1 MDKAWR
7 RVVLILII
15 FFGVALA
22 AVSACF
28 AYPATAASAADPAF
42 GGSGTEADPYI
53 LTGAADLEALSEAVN
68 NNYSNDTGTLY
79 AAAHYRIDVPGS
91 VRTLTLDGA
100 FTPIGTEQNPFNGS
114 FDGNGVII
122 IGLTINSADNAGL
135 FGYIGA
141 SGSVTRVGLYDSS
154 VTGTANVGGIAGYNA
169 GAISKCFNYGSVSGE
184 ARVGGLVG
192 ANAGRVEN
200 SFAKGTAS
208 ASQSEAYLGGIVGD
222 NLSGIVMYCF
232 AQVDVE
238 MSAVGGAA
246 HYVGGVAGAGAVI
259 TNSYYNE
266 ISETVYGAIG
276 DENNGYD
283 IADSNNVR
291 GLTGREAEGN
301 NISALFNSTVASLW
315 TRPAPYVLGND
326 TGYAAPVPSTFYEIE
341 NNVEVDIYGRDRY
354 LVEVS
359 TVRLFGIDDPAAFR
373 QWGTETNPYLIE
385 NETQLNALQYV
396 VNTYGRNFSGAYF
409 MVANAFSV
417 SSALTPIGSVR
428 SANAFMGTFD
438 GGGHAIS
445 GIVINTVTGEPDYA
459 GLFASLNGATIKNL
473 VLDSPSVTGANYAG
487 VVAGRAIN
495 TSFENIFVTGGTV
508 TANNYGGGLA
518 GSLSGG
524 LTENIFLDAEIRAA
538 VATGS
543 FGAVA
548 GSIDGSMPSPRRNVR
563 YFAPFTRGGEEY
575 IYFSSTIGS
584 ALRAD
589 DENAVQFSFT
599 PDENGDYAFTYKAE
613 MPSGTLMT
621 HAQFR
626 NADDEI
632 LGTDEYTPQGDLVT
646 VYLRFVRYVDVMLND
661 STSQAANYVSAELDG
676 DSFYAGQQVTLSV
689 DGLHSDSRANN
700 NYYVYSISPVD
711 SSGVAADGVLSSAPY
726 RYDAVNHV
734 LYFTFTMSEEVA
746 RVTVTL
752 NPLAP
757 ENTSAG
763 ITKTYDG
770 TPAEYPDG
778 TYTVPVGSDFEIEYL
793 YGTQSSPT
801 AFGSTPQSNASDSYY
816 TVTVV
821 YVNGY
826 GVRVGSVQNLFNI
839 TRAALTFTWHD
850 DSNVPTVYWGDAGA
864 VTIPIRAEDITGI
877 IEGDEGD
884 GVTVSA
890 NVVFTDAELDVGTGR
905 PVAFTFILQGADA
918 NNYTAPQNYSGSV
931 GVVAKRPVYVT
942 PGTLTAV
949 YDGFAPT
956 KAKLGSVSISNSVAA
971 KPVTNLMLTYAF
983 TAAGGL
989 TDGDAGEYT
998 LTVALSDAASDR
1010 KQYYEIYLRRAPQAE
1025 PVTELTFTIKPL
1037 ALDMNVQL
1045 SSDKYTGGEITVTS
1059 ASASGLG
1066 SDVFEN
1072 LTSFISIYPIT
1083 AYDPETGALTGDP
1096 LREIV
1101 NAGEYIA
1108 VVDLESACE
1117 TYPAIVNYTIN
1128 NYVFKIQKAERYVVY
1143 TDDAPREAVYAPG
1156 GVEFI
1161 LSDFVTV
1168 DGATAEFT
1176 LDEGSSGTVSDGKLS
1191 IYSAG
1196 TVNVSVSVAGDENHN
1211 DYYSESAL
1219 QFTVAKRKISLSVP
1233 GVRVQYGDEI
1243 VFTPEVADGNG
1254 TETISF
1260 DETGITTLPYISFEG
1275 DVPVPGV
1282 YKIYWDLPQQTD
1294 NYSITEA
1301 TLGEVTVENKELFIL
1316 PAENAGSVYGDELSA
1331 IGYDIFEFVNEE
1343 YVQVTDIS
1351 LSGALSVDIER
1362 NADGFYPVG
1371 ECEIGLGTLSE
1382 ENPYY
1387 DLAFYASESETPVYY
1402 YEVSKR
1408 PLSVTV
1414 ANGEKVYG
1422 SPDPEPVWSIEGF
1435 VGNDTMSSVG
1445 VSVAITRDEGEDAA
1459 DERGNPQYYYYIVR
1473 VSVPDGAD
1481 YYYAES
1487 ASSPYLSITKAD
1499 PVPVQTA
1506 PLAVAAKS
1514 TVTAD
1519 IAVPAT
1525 AAGVDGEALAGV
1537 FRWEQEDFVADF
1549 SASEEIVARAIFLPD
1564 NVNYNE
1570 IAFDVNI
1577 SVIPIEITI
1586 TFTGLT
1592 RYTYSAS
1599 PTPDMTYSLNG
1610 VEEGDTVTAELT
1622 YSGDRVNA
1630 GSYTVSAASEN
1641 HNYAIAGSDSVT
1653 VTISPAVVT
1662 VSFASDSYEITE
1674 GETPDIDLVYS
1685 GFAGGEGEEVLRR
1698 EATFL
1703 APLAPGTYT
1712 LNASGARA
1720 DNYTF
1725 EYVSA
1730 TLTVYRSTLADDEA
1744 GAEFEGSFPAE
1755 VTLRLT
1761 ETDSATQAEA
1771 LKLYQ
1776 SIQSAYQTL
1785 SDKVMDSVLELSY
1798 AGLEGYSNAGTV
1810 TVTMPAMTAAD
1821 SASVVYLY
1829 ITNDG
1834 DIAVAEGTLIND
1846 DGTVT
1851 VTVRNARYILA
1862 AVTDE
1867 TGISEYLVYIIIAG
1881 VALII
1886 AVSVLIGAVVKRRR
1900 NARFIEYHDE

>member
-79 AAAHYRIDVPGS
+79 ANAYYTIEVPGS
-91 VRTLTLDGA
+91 VKTLTLDGA

-141 SGSVTRVGLYDSS
+141 SGSVTRVGLYGSS

-169 GAISKCFNYGSVSGE
+169 GAISECFNYGSVSGE

-208 ASQSEAYLGGIVGD
+208 ASQSEAYLGGIVGN

-246 HYVGGVAGAGAVI
+246 HYVGGVAGAGAGI

-326 TGYAAPVPSTFYEIE
+326 TGYAAPVPSTFYETE

-359 TVRLFGIDDPAAFR
+359 TVRLFGIDDSAAFR

-385 NETQLNALQYV
+385 NETHLNNLAFI

-428 SANAFMGTFD
+428 SSNAFMGTFD

-445 GIVINTVTGEPDYA
+445 GVTINTLTGEPDYA
-459 GLFASLNGATIKNL
+459 GLFANLNGATVKNL
-473 VLDSPSVTGANYAG
+473 VLYSPSVTGANYTG

-508 TANNYGGGLA
+508 TANNYGGGLV

-589 DENAVQFSFT
+589 DENAVQFSFA
-599 PDENGDYAFTYKAE
+599 PDENDDYAFTYKAV

-689 DGLHSDSRANN
+689 NGLHSSRANN

-763 ITKTYDG
+763 ITKEYDG
-770 TPAEYPDG
+770 TPAEYPKG
-778 TYTVPVGSDFEIEYL
+778 TYIVPVGSDFEIEYL

-839 TRAALTFTWHD
+839 TRAALTFKWHD

-877 IEGDEGD
+877 IAGDSVS
-884 GVTVSA
+884 VTVSA
-890 NVVFTDAELDVGTGR
+890 NAVFTDTQLSVGTEK
-905 PVAFTFILQGADA
+905 PVDFTFILQGAAA
-918 NNYTAPQNYSGSV
+918 NNYTAPQGYSGNV
-931 GVVAKRPVYVT
+931 GVVARRPVYVT
-942 PGTLTAV
+942 PGRLTAV
-949 YDGFAPT
+949 YDGSAPT
-956 KAKLGSVSISNSVAA
+956 KAKLGSVSISNSVSAT
-971 KPVTNLMLTYAF
+971 PVTNSVLTYTF
-983 TAAGGL
+983 TASDGL
-989 TDGDAGEYT
+989 TAGDAGEYT
-998 LTVALSDAASDR
+998 LTVALDAASDR
-1010 KQYYEIYLRRAPQAE
+1010 AQYYEIYLRRAPQAE
-1025 PVTELTFTIKPL
+1025 PVTELTFTIEPL
-1037 ALDMNVQL
+1037 ALDMEEVQL
-1045 SSDKYTGGEITVTS
+1045 SSDTYTGEEITVTS

-1066 SDVFEN
+1066 SDDFD
-1072 LTSFISIYPIT
+1072 LTNFISIYPIT
-1083 AYDPETGALTGDP
+1083 AYDPETGTLTGDWS
-1096 LREIV
+1096 RSIV
-1101 NAGEYIA
+1101 NAGKYIA
-1108 VVDLESACE
+1108 VVDLKSA
-1117 TYPAIVNYTIN
+1117 YPDVVNYTIN
-1128 NYVFKIQKAERYVVY
+1128 NYVFTIQKAERDVVY
-1143 TDDAPREAVYAPG
+1143 TDAPREAVYAPG
-1156 GVEFI
+1156 GVEFT
-1161 LSDFVTV
+1161 LSYFVTV
-1168 DGATAEFT
+1168 VDGAAAEFT
-1176 LDEGSSGTVSDGKLS
+1176 LAEGSSGTVSDGKLS
-1191 IYSAG
+1191 IDSAG
-1196 TVNVSVSVAGDENHN
+1196 TVYVSVSVAGDNNYE
-1211 DYYSESAL
+1211 DYYSESELA
-1219 QFTVAKRKISLSVP
+1219 FTVTRREISLSVP
-1233 GVRVQYGDEI
+1233 DVSVQYGDEI
-1243 VFTPEVADGNG
+1243 VFTPEVTDVLG
-1254 TETISF
+1254 EVEISF
-1260 DETGITTLPYISFEG
+1260 EETGITTSPSISFEG
-1275 DVPVPGV
+1275 DAPVPGE
-1282 YKIYWDLPQQTD
+1282 YEISWDLPQQTD
-1294 NYSITEA
+1294 NYSITGA
-1301 TLGEVTVENKELFIL
+1301 TLGKVTVEKKDLFIL

-1331 IGYDIFEFVNEE
+1331 IGYDIYEFVNEE

-1351 LSGALSVDIER
+1351 LSGAMSVDIER

-1371 ECEIGLGTLSE
+1371 EYEIGQGTLPE

-1387 DLAFYASESETPVYY
+1387 DLAFYAAEDGTAAYY

-1414 ANGEKVYG
+1414 TNGEKVYG
-1422 SPDPEPVWSIEGF
+1422 SPDPEPVWSIDGF

-1459 DERGNPQYYYYIVR
+1459 DERGNPQYYYYVVR

-1481 YYYAES
+1481 YYYAGS
-1487 ASSPYLSITKAD
+1487 DSSPYLSITKAD

-1525 AAGVDGEALAGV
+1525 AAGVDGETLAGV
-1537 FRWEQEDFVADF
+1537 FRWEQEEFIADF

-1641 HNYAIAGSDSVT
+1641 HNYAITGSDSVT

-1771 LKLYQ
+1771 LLLYQ

-1785 SDKVMDSVLELSY
+1785 SDKVLDSVLELSY
-1798 AGLEGYSNAGTV
+1798 AGLEGYTNAGTV

-1834 DIAVAEGTLIND
+1834 EIAVAEGTLIND

>member
-42 GGSGTEADPYI
+42 GGSGTPADPYI

-79 AAAHYRIDVPGS
+79 ANAYYTIEVPGS
-91 VRTLTLDGA
+91 VKTLTLDGA

-154 VTGTANVGGIAGYNA
+154 VTGSANVGGIAGYNE
-169 GAISKCFNYGSVSGE
+169 GKISESFNYGSVSGE

-238 MSAVGGAA
+238 MSAVGGTAR
-246 HYVGGVAGAGAVI
+246 YVGGVAGAGNGI

-326 TGYAAPVPSTFYEIE
+326 TGYAAPVPSTFYETE
-341 NNVEVDIYGRDRY
+341 NNIEVDIYGRDRY

-385 NETQLNALQYV
+385 NETQLNNLAYI

-409 MVANAFSV
+409 TVANAFSV

-428 SANAFMGTFD
+428 SSYAFMGTFD

-589 DENAVQFSFT
+589 DENAVQFSFA
-599 PDENGDYAFTYKAE
+599 PDENGDYAFTYKAV

-632 LGTDEYTPQGDLVT
+632 LGTGEYTPQGDLVT

-689 DGLHSDSRANN
+689 DGLHSSRANN

-711 SSGVAADGVLSSAPY
+711 SSGAEVDGVLSSAPY

-839 TRAALTFTWHD
+839 TRAALTFKWHD

-877 IEGDEGD
+877 IAGDS
-884 GVTVSA
+884 VTVSA
-890 NVVFTDAELDVGTGR
+890 NAVFTDTQLSVGTEK
-905 PVAFTFILQGADA
+905 PVDFTFILQGAAA
-918 NNYTAPQNYSGSV
+918 NNYTAPQGYSGNV
-931 GVVAKRPVYVT
+931 GVVARRPVYVT
-942 PGTLTAV
+942 PGRLTAV
-949 YDGFAPT
+949 YDGSAPT
-956 KAKLGSVSISNSVAA
+956 KAKLGSVSISNSVSAT
-971 KPVTNLMLTYAF
+971 PVTNSVLTYTF
-983 TAAGGL
+983 TASDGL
-989 TDGDAGEYT
+989 TAGDAGEYT
-998 LTVALSDAASDR
+998 LTVGLSAAADLA
-1010 KQYYEIYLRRAPQAE
+1010 QYYEIYLRRAPQAE
-1025 PVTELTFTIKPL
+1025 PVTELTFTIEPL

-1045 SSDKYTGGEITVTS
+1045 SSDTYTGEEITVTS

-1083 AYDPETGALTGDP
+1083 AYDPETGTLTGDP
-1096 LREIV
+1096 VENLV

-1108 VVDLESACE
+1108 VVDLKSACK

-1128 NYVFKIQKAERYVVY
+1128 NYVFTIQKAERYVVY
-1143 TDDAPREAVYAPG
+1143 TDASREAVYAPG
-1156 GVEFI
+1156 GVEFN
-1161 LSDFVTV
+1161 LSAFVTV
-1168 DGATAEFT
+1168 DGPTAEFT
-1176 LDEGSSGTVSDGKLS
+1176 LAEGSSGAVSDGKLS
-1191 IYSAG
+1191 IDSAG
-1196 TVNVSVSVAGDENHN
+1196 TVYVSVSVAGDDNHN

-1219 QFTVAKRKISLSVP
+1219 QFTVAERKISLSVP
-1233 GVRVQYGDEI
+1233 GVRVQYGDQI
-1243 VFTPEVADGNG
+1243 VFTPAVADVLG
-1254 TETISF
+1254 EVEISF
-1260 DETGITTLPYISFEG
+1260 EETGITTLPYISFEG
-1275 DVPVPGV
+1275 DAPVPGV
-1282 YKIYWDLPQQTD
+1282 YEISWDLPQQTD

-1301 TLGEVTVENKELFIL
+1301 TLGKVTVENKDLFIL

-1331 IGYDIFEFVNEE
+1331 IGYDIYEFINGE
-1343 YVQVTDIS
+1343 YVQVTDIT

-1371 ECEIGLGTLSE
+1371 EYEIGQGTLPE

-1387 DLAFYASESETPVYY
+1387 DLAFYAAEDGTAAYY

-1422 SPDPEPVWSIEGF
+1422 SPDPEPVWSIDGF

-1519 IAVPAT
+1519 IAVPAI
-1525 AAGVDGEALAGV
+1525 AAGVDGETLAGV
-1537 FRWEQEDFVADF
+1537 FRWEQEEFIADF

-1703 APLAPGTYT
+1703 APLSPGTYT

-1771 LKLYQ
+1771 LELYQ

-1834 DIAVAEGTLIND
+1834 EITVAEGTLIND

>member
-7 RVVLILII
+7 RVILILII

-42 GGSGTEADPYI
+42 GGSGSEADPYI

-68 NNYSNDTGTLY
+68 NNVSGDTGAYY
-79 AAAHYRIDVPGS
+79 ASAHYRINVPGS
-91 VRTLTLDGA
+91 VKTLTLDGA

-122 IGLTINSADNAGL
+122 IGLTINSEDNAGL

-169 GAISKCFNYGSVSGE
+169 GTISESFNYGSVSGE

-246 HYVGGVAGAGAVI
+246 HYVGGVAGAGAGI

-326 TGYAAPVPSTFYEIE
+326 TGYAAPVPSTFYETE

-385 NETQLNALQYV
+385 NETQLNNLAYI

-428 SANAFMGTFD
+428 SSYAFMGTFD

-445 GIVINTVTGEPDYA
+445 GIVINTVSGEPDYA

-599 PDENGDYAFTYKAE
+599 PDENGDYAFTYTAV

-632 LGTDEYTPQGDLVT
+632 LGTYEYTPQGDLVT

-763 ITKTYDG
+763 ITKEYDG
-770 TPAEYPDG
+770 TPAVYPDG

-839 TRAALTFTWHD
+839 TRAALTFKWHD

-877 IEGDEGD
+877 IAGDSVS
-884 GVTVSA
+884 VTVSA
-890 NVVFTDAELDVGTGR
+890 NAVFTDTQLSVGTEK
-905 PVAFTFILQGADA
+905 PVDFTFILQGAAA
-918 NNYTAPQNYSGSV
+918 NNYTAPQGYSGNV
-931 GVVAKRPVYVT
+931 GVVARRPVYVT
-942 PGTLTAV
+942 PGRLTAV
-949 YDGFAPT
+949 YDGSAPT
-956 KAKLGSVSISNSVAA
+956 KAKLGSVSISNSVSAT
-971 KPVTNLMLTYAF
+971 PVTNSVLTYTF
-983 TAAGGL
+983 TASDGL
-989 TDGDAGEYT
+989 TAGDAGEYT
-998 LTVALSDAASDR
+998 LTVGLSAAADLA
-1010 KQYYEIYLRRAPQAE
+1010 QYYEIYLRRAPQAE
-1025 PVTELTFTIKPL
+1025 PVTELTFTIEPL
-1037 ALDMNVQL
+1037 ALDMEVQL
-1045 SSDKYTGGEITVTS
+1045 LSDTYTGEEITVTS

-1066 SDVFEN
+1066 SDDFD

-1083 AYDPETGALTGDP
+1083 AYDPETGTLTGDGSSSI
-1096 LREIV
+1096 E

-1108 VVDLESACE
+1108 VVDLKSACE

-1128 NYVFKIQKAERYVVY
+1128 NYVFTIQKAERDVVY
-1143 TDDAPREAVYAPG
+1143 TDASREAVYAPG
-1156 GVEFI
+1156 GVEFN
-1161 LSDFVTV
+1161 LSAFVTVV
-1168 DGATAEFT
+1168 DGATVEFT
-1176 LDEGSSGTVSDGKLS
+1176 LAEGSSGAVSDGILS
-1191 IYSAG
+1191 IDSAG
-1196 TVNVSVSVAGDENHN
+1196 TVYVSVSVKGDNNYE

-1219 QFTVAKRKISLSVP
+1219 QFTVAKREISLSVP
-1233 GVRVQYGDEI
+1233 DILVQYGDEI
-1243 VFTPEVADGNG
+1243 VFTPAVADGNG

-1275 DVPVPGV
+1275 DAPVPDV
-1282 YKIYWDLPQQTD
+1282 YEISWDLPQTD

-1301 TLGEVTVENKELFIL
+1301 TLGKVTVENKDLFIL

-1331 IGYDIFEFVNEE
+1331 IGYDIYELVNEE

-1351 LSGALSVDIER
+1351 LSGAMSVDIER

-1371 ECEIGLGTLSE
+1371 EYEIGLGTLSE
-1382 ENPYY
+1382 ENRYY
-1387 DLAFYASESETPVYY
+1387 DLAFYASESETQVYY

-1422 SPDPEPVWSIEGF
+1422 SSDPEPVWSIDGF

-1459 DERGNPQYYYYIVR
+1459 DERGNPQYYYYVVR

-1481 YYYAES
+1481 YYYAGS
-1487 ASSPYLSITKAD
+1487 DSSPYLSITKAD

-1549 SASEEIVARAIFLPD
+1549 SASEVIVARAIFLPD

-1703 APLAPGTYT
+1703 APLAPGMYT

-1798 AGLEGYSNAGTV
+1798 AGLEGYTNAGTV